1 MIHYF
6 KQKEGWGMRY
16 KRYQDIEQR
25 LGELLRLIRSGRH
38 TTRTLASALHASR
51 PTVSRDI
58 GFLRERGYAIR
69 AVKDTEGWAY
79 ELTGEPAEVIPR
91 PGGSQP

>member
-6 KQKEGWGMRY
+6 KQAEGISMRY

-38 TTRTLASALHASR
+38 TTRTLAFALHVSR
-51 PTVSRDI
+51 PTVCRDI
-58 GFLRERGYAIR
+58 GALRERGYTIR
-69 AVKDTEGWAY
+69 AVKDAESWAY
-79 ELTGEPAEVIPR
+79 ELMAEPRSVTQS
-91 PGGSQP
+91 PGVHQP